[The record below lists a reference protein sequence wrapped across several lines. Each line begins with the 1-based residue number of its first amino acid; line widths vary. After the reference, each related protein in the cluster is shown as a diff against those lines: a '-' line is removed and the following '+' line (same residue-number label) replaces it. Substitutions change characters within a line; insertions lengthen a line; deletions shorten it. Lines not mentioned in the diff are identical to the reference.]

1 MKKRLLALFL
11 VLSLAMGTLFTLTG
25 CALIS
30 KDEER
35 DLNQVVATVKVNDRT
50 DNITKRELIS
60 SFNQYGYTYMYY
72 YGMSAEATLD
82 LLLDQLVNRKI
93 VVQKAET
100 ILPEMNAGTIIGNP
114 LEKYLSQNQI
124 NTIKKKANETINSA
138 IEGYLE
144 KDEEEETE
152 DTEETEEIRTTP
164 TYEDDGEEEVVL
176 ESEIPEVDKDST
188 KAIKTAYAQFEKDL
202 KKNYYT
208 YETYYASV
216 VEGMIEDEI
225 VGLWEDSVEAG
236 VEITFAEMEARYAD
250 LKDVQ
255 DTLYTKPSDYNTALG
270 QVSSSKFVVSN
281 EAVGYGYVYNLL
293 IPFSDY
299 QAAILAK
306 YTAKYQAGKM
316 STAEYKTIRAS
327 LLTQVK
333 AKDLR
338 ESWIS
343 AGYDYDFTTQL
354 FGEDYCKTEGIPFDG
369 TVSYTYTNE
378 DGEEVVLVNTEA
390 PENTKGKYSFVTN
403 EHSMSEFL
411 ADFDDWMN
419 ATDIPLGPDA
429 PYLKAGQ
436 VDFDVMTSTA
446 AKEMIF
452 DLCFAY
458 GSDNGILNSYKGY
471 VSAPAPADN
480 GTETYVKE
488 FAEAAR
494 DVVAAG
500 AGTYVVVG
508 TDYGWHIV
516 YCTESLN
523 VNSSTLREA
532 DLTVPGT
539 FTYNFHKVMFDS
551 LSKKTIS
558 ETQTEMLNTYNKNEN
573 VVKKY
578 ASRYADLLG

>member
-11 VLSLAMGTLFTLTG
+11 VLSLAMGTLFTLSG

-30 KDEER
+30 KDDER

-50 DNITKRELIS
+50 DEITKRELIS

-93 VVQKAET
+93 VVQKAEN
-100 ILPEMNAGTIIGNP
+100 ILPVMNAGTIIGNP

-124 NTIKKKANETINSA
+124 NTIKKKANEAVNSA

-144 KDEEEETE
+144 KDEEEDSEET
-152 DTEETEEIRTTP
+152 TEEIRTTP
-164 TYEDDGEEEVVL
+164 TYEDDGEDEVVNADD
-176 ESEIPEVDKDST
+176 IPVVDKDST
-188 KAIKTAYAQFEKDL
+188 KAIKTAYSQFEKDL

-208 YETYYASV
+208 YETYYASI

-236 VEITFAEMEARYAD
+236 VEITFAEMEARYQD
-250 LKDVQ
+250 LKEVQ
-255 DTLYTKPSDYNTALG
+255 DTLYAKPSDYNTALG
-270 QVSSSKFVVSN
+270 EVSSSKFVVSN
-281 EAVGYGYVYNLL
+281 EAAGYGYVYNLL

-306 YTAKYQAGKM
+306 YTTKYQAGKM
-316 STAEYKTIRAS
+316 STAEYKAIRQS
-327 LLTQVK
+327 LLNQIK

-343 AGYDYDFTTQL
+343 AGYDYDFATKI

-369 TVSYTYTNE
+369 DVKYTYTDE
-378 DGEEVVLVNTEA
+378 DGEEVVIENTEA
-390 PENTKGKYSFVTN
+390 PENTKGKYTFDVA
-403 EHSMSEFL
+403 EYSM
-411 ADFDDWMN
+411 ADFLDKFDGWMN
-419 ATDIPLGPDA
+419 ATDLSTVGS

-436 VDFDVMTSTA
+436 VDLDAMTLTE
-446 AKEMIF
+446 AKEMIS

-458 GSDNGILNSYKGY
+458 GSDAGILNSYKGY

-488 FAEAAR
+488 FAAAAR

-516 YCTESLN
+516 YCTEKLE
-523 VNSSTLREA
+523 VNSQTLNEA

-551 LSKKTIS
+551 LSSKTIS
-558 ETQTEMLNTYNKNEN
+558 ETQTEMLNDYNKNEN

-578 ASRYADLLG
+578 PARYADLLD

>member
-30 KDEER
+30 KDDER
-35 DLNQVVATVKVNDRT
+35 DLNQIVATVKVNDRT

-72 YGMSAEATLD
+72 YGMTAEATLD

-100 ILPEMNAGTIIGNP
+100 VLPVMNAGTIIGNP
-114 LEKYLSQNQI
+114 LEKYLSENQI
-124 NTIKKKANETINSA
+124 NTIKKNANETVNSA

-144 KDEEEETE
+144 KDEEEDSE
-152 DTEETEEIRTTP
+152 EETEEIRTTP

-176 ESEIPEVDKDST
+176 ATDIPAVDKDST

-208 YETYYASV
+208 YETYYASIV
-216 VEGMIEDEI
+216 QGMIEDEI

-236 VEITFAEMEARYAD
+236 VEISFAEMEARYQD

-255 DTLYTKPSDYNTALG
+255 DAMYGKPADYKTALG
-270 QVSSSKFVVSN
+270 EVSSSKFVVSN
-281 EAVGYGYVYNLL
+281 DAAGYGYVYNLL

-306 YTAKYQAGKM
+306 YTTKYQAGKM
-316 STAEYKTIRAS
+316 STAEYKAIRES

-343 AGYDYDFTTQL
+343 AGYDYDFTTKL
-354 FGEDYCKTEGIPFDG
+354 FGEDYCKTANLPFDG

-403 EHSMSEFL
+403 EYSMSEFL
-411 ADFDDWMN
+411 AFFDEKMN
-419 ATDIPLGPDA
+419 MEDVSVAGTS
-429 PYLKAGQ
+429 YLKAG
-436 VDFDVMTSTA
+436 VLAEDPSFATLTA
-446 AKEMIF
+446 AKETIA

-458 GSDNGILNSYKGY
+458 GSDKGILNSYKGY

-488 FAEAAR
+488 FAAAAR

-500 AGTYVVVG
+500 AGSYVVVG
-508 TDYGWHIV
+508 TDYGYHIV
-516 YCTESLN
+516 YCTEALN
-523 VNSSTLREA
+523 VNSATLNEA
-532 DLTVPGT
+532 DLETKGS

-558 ETQTEMLNTYNKNEN
+558 ETQTEMLNTYNDNKN

-578 ASRYADLLG
+578 PTRYADLLG